1 MGWQAVLASGIT
13 ATAGIGGNILANR
26 YAKKQLASQN
36 AYNREMW
43 ELDNEYNSPAN
54 QMARLREAGL
64 NPHLVYGNGTVANTS
79 RGPLRSDDYLK
90 VPSPTGD
97 LGSLT
102 ANSIATYQDVRM
114 REAQT
119 DNIKAQTDNINAR
132 TLTEG
137 MRTGLTELQG
147 KKTYE
152 ETRQL
157 EGLWNFNV
165 QAKEAEA
172 RKAEISVDHALQQLV
187 LMKADELQKNLNARY
202 LEKQISQ
209 QDIEKEI
216 KNADLLYKQM
226 ENNWRKMGIHS
237 GDHPAIRSIVR
248 MMSESGIT
256 NYKDL
261 FNAVKAMFR

>member
-26 YAKKQLASQN
+26 YAKKQLAAQN

-54 QMARLREAGL
+54 QMERLREAGL

-79 RGPLRSDDYLK
+79 RGPVRSDDYLK

-97 LGSLT
+97 LGGIA
-102 ANSIATYQDVRM
+102 ANSIASYQDIKM

-132 TLTEG
+132 TLTESF
-137 MRTGLTELQG
+137 RTGLTELQG

-152 ETRQL
+152 ETRQM

-172 RKAEISVDHALQQLV
+172 RKAEISVDQALQQLV
-187 LMKADELQKNLNARY
+187 LMKADELQRNLNARY

-209 QDIEKEI
+209 QDIEREI
-216 KNADLLYKQM
+216 KSADLLYKNM
-226 ENNWRKMGIHS
+226 ENDWRKMGIHS

-248 MMSESGIT
+248 MMAEQGIKSYDELLKYVR
-256 NYKDL
+256 NL
-261 FNAVKAMFR
+261 FR